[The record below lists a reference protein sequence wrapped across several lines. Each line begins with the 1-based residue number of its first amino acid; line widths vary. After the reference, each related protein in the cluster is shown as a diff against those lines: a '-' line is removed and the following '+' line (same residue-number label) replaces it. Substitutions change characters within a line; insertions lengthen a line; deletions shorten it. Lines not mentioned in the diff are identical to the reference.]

1 MTNIKK
7 KEERKAALARARTV
21 LGANGNRMTLIL
33 GLFVCVFASVSI
45 VLLISAISLFLD
57 LDALYTQDPALAAIL
72 NGALTVLNDL
82 LMLFLAFPLYLGLVS
97 VALRARSG
105 APIETTSLFCFF
117 DSPRSFFRGFAI
129 LIWVLA
135 RAFPFLTLRA
145 ALILQGTLQ
154 SELIYT
160 IACCAALPSILLGL
174 YTTGRSIPFLTL
186 VLSDER
192 LSLSEAM
199 RIARAATARKTFSI
213 LVFRMQLLLKFLLS
227 LLSVG
232 VVTMIHVLPLMLL
245 ARHEYAVSLIESKEY
260 HES

>member
-1 MTNIKK
+1 MTNIEKQ
-7 KEERKAALARARTV
+7 EERKTALERARVV
-21 LGANGNRMTLIL
+21 LGENGNRMTLIV
-33 GLFVCVFASVSI
+33 GLFVCVFASFSI

-57 LDALYTQDPALAAIL
+57 LDALYTENPAVAAIL
-72 NGALTVLNDL
+72 GALLTVLNDL

-97 VALRARSG
+97 VALRARSERQ
-105 APIETTSLFCFF
+105 IEAASLFCFF
-117 DSPRSFFRGFAI
+117 DSPRSFFRGLAI
-129 LIWVLA
+129 LICVLA
-135 RAFPFLTLRA
+135 RAFPFLLLRA

-154 SELIYT
+154 SDLIYAIT
-160 IACCAALPSILLGL
+160 GSAALPLILLGL

-199 RIARAATARKTFSI
+199 RVARAATARKTFSI

-232 VVTMIHVLPLMLL
+232 VVTMIHVLPLILL

-260 HES
+260 HIS